1 MWNFRKFFAS
11 FIQLTRGEEENICF
25 VMLADLETLL
35 FIIIPFLFTFFF
47 SESRALSKM
56 RSLEKKKRRPFTSC
70 RWIFIH
76 PKFPVDCLSLRGFI
90 FMMSHW
96 FYGNCYLVLTV
107 VVFLFGLLQSQN
119 GFEEL
124 RLHVKEG
131 GDLCKELSSILQE
144 RLVPKLRHAVR
155 VAVPCGHAS
164 LLFCATTGKEK
175 QNEDAR
181 ILLGRANRG
190 LVSLSICWS
199 VK

>member
-1 MWNFRKFFAS
+1 M
-11 FIQLTRGEEENICF
+11 NIYPPK
-25 VMLADLETLL
+25 VSSRLL
-35 FIIIPFLFTFFF
+35 VIERLYFYD
-47 SESRALSKM
+47 ESLILWKLLS
-56 RSLEKKKRRPFTSC
+56 
-70 RWIFIH
+70 
-76 PKFPVDCLSLRGFI
+76 CLDSA
-90 FMMSHW
+90 
-96 FYGNCYLVLTV
+96 